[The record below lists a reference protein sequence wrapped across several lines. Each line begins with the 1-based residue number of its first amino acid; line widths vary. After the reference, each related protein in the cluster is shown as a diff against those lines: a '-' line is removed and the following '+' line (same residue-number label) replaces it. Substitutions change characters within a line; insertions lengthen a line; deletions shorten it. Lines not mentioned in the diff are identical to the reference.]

1 MMRSDDLRELAAK
14 LDSDEQLVEL
24 RRLLADAGYDVPA
37 VTSFAELCDALS
49 FEGLR
54 WLMTYMSQ
62 QGAGYV
68 LSKYDTLTLLHSMMD
83 KPVPPELLR

>member
-14 LDSDEQLVEL
+14 LESDEQLGEL

-49 FEGLR
+49 FEGGQ
-54 WLMTYMSQ
+54 WLMDYL
-62 QGAGYV
+62 GRHGK
-68 LSKYDTLTLLHSMMD
+68 LSKYDTLTLLDAMLD